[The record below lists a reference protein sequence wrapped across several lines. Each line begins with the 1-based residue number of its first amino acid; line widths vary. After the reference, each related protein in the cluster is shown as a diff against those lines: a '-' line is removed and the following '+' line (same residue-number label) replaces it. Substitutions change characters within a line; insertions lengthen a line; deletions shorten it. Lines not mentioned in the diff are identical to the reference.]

1 MFEPLGVGNKV
12 ELLRK
17 NKGIGLN
24 TGENL
29 TYVSQIRE
37 LSDDSIVIAMPIYEG
52 RLIAMEVGTEYE
64 AYFYTRKGIQRS
76 DCKVLSRKK
85 EDNIYT
91 AQIMLTTELKKFQRR
106 QFYRL
111 KCVIDVMLSE
121 MPDYEKENYIAR
133 RILKEDSDYE
143 DKGVMVDISGGGAR
157 VLSSKL
163 YKKNSYIRIKFLIVL
178 DKKNI
183 EIATA
188 GRIVASFEHTDR
200 KNLFDNRIQ
209 FDSDRDIQNKIVKYI
224 FEQQRLLRQRER

>member
-1 MFEPLGVGNKV
+1 
-12 ELLRK
+12 
-17 NKGIGLN
+17 
-24 TGENL
+24 
-29 TYVSQIRE
+29 
-37 LSDDSIVIAMPIYEG
+37 
-52 RLIAMEVGTEYE
+52 
-64 AYFYTRKGIQRS
+64 
-76 DCKVLSRKK
+76 
-85 EDNIYT
+85 
-91 AQIMLTTELKKFQRR
+91 MLTTELKKFQRR

-133 RILKEDSDYE
+133 RILKEDSNYE

-157 VLSSKL
+157 VLSSNL